1 VFTILLVPRVTELCR
16 KVLEDEGVAG
26 DVTVSEASWTC
37 SFEIGELTRQFKLE
51 FVPLE
56 EDLLSLEMD
65 DVARDLYL
73 VSRNLP
79 IASLSAVC

>member
-1 VFTILLVPRVTELCR
+1 MFTILLVPRVTELCR

-26 DVTVSEASWTC
+26 DVTVSEVSWGC
-37 SFEIGELTRQFKLE
+37 SLEINELTRQFKLE

-79 IASLSAVC
+79 IASLSTVC

>member
-1 VFTILLVPRVTELCR
+1 MV
-16 KVLEDEGVAG
+16 
-26 DVTVSEASWTC
+26 
-37 SFEIGELTRQFKLE
+37 QFKLE

-73 VSRNLP
+73 VRNSHRRSADADPAARRRYPNILLLAGTHDVP
-79 IASLSAVC
+79 KSLRPVSAHTGKR